1 MDLKMKVKI
10 EVVDD
15 HKLVRDGLRL
25 LFKQQ
30 PDMEVI
36 AEADNGRTALQLA
49 RKLKPDVI
57 VMDISMPELNGY
69 DAALQI
75 PKEFPK
81 IKMIALS
88 MHTDTHHVEA
98 MLSAKVSGYV
108 LKNCAFEELV
118 HAVRCAMQDRVY
130 LSPSIADIVVK
141 GYLGQKDSAQKPAHN
156 LTVREREILQLI
168 SEGTKT
174 KDIASRLF
182 ISVKTVDTHRRQ
194 IMRKLKLSSVAELT
208 KFAVREGITSLE

>member
-1 MDLKMKVKI
+1 MVKVKLQI
-10 EVVDD
+10 VDD
-15 HKLVRDGLRL
+15 HKVVRDGLRL
-25 LFKQQ
+25 LFEQQ

-57 VMDISMPELNGY
+57 VMDISMPKLNGY

-75 PKEFPK
+75 SKELPQ
-81 IKMIALS
+81 IKLIALS
-88 MHTDTHHVEA
+88 MHTDARHVEA

-108 LKNCAFEELV
+108 IKNCAFEELV
-118 HAVRCAMQDRVY
+118 HAVCCAMQGRVY

-141 GYLGQKDSAQKPAHN
+141 GYLAQNDNNRKPKHT
-156 LTVREREILQLI
+156 LTGREREILQLI

-174 KDIASRLF
+174 KDIAAQLF

-194 IMRKLKLSSVAELT
+194 IMQKLKLSSVAELT
-208 KFAVREGITSLE
+208 KFAVREGITLLD